1 MVASRSRTTSTSG
14 DGMAPRTQVDVW
26 LGKNNRGLQL
36 QPSSGTPDYG
46 VALFGP
52 KNYDVTAQV
61 VVGQDGQGSNVTDG
75 CEPFTNNVDGK
86 LVVVDRG
93 NCTFKRKALNAQ
105 NADAVGVFIANN
117 QASTTPPPLGDDSQ
131 LASTTIT
138 IPAISITQAA
148 GADLEADI
156 AAGAGPA

>member
-75 CEPFTNNVDGK
+75 CEPFTNNVDVGRRNGAAHAGGRVVGK
-86 LVVVDRG
+86 KQSR
-93 NCTFKRKALNAQ
+93 AA
-105 NADAVGVFIANN
+105 AAAVERHA
-117 QASTTPPPLGDDSQ
+117 
-131 LASTTIT
+131 
-138 IPAISITQAA
+138 
-148 GADLEADI
+148 
-156 AAGAGPA
+156 